1 MKKISAT
8 VPETQSRETET
19 KSRRLAIGQA
29 QYHVHAR
36 PTMGDLREML
46 PPLFFFLIK
55 ARVLVS
61 RGKVLRGG
69 VGQRLPLHSVKSL
82 SLQYSALLATQRR
95 RRRASAG
102 VGGGGGVGG
111 GSTDSGV

>member
-8 VPETQSRETET
+8 VPETQSRQTET

-46 PPLFFFLIK
+46 PPLFFLIK

-82 SLQYSALLATQRR
+82 SLQYSALLATQRI

-102 VGGGGGVGG
+102 GGGGGAVGE
-111 GSTDSGV
+111 GSTDSGA

>member
-8 VPETQSRETET
+8 VPETQSRQTET

-46 PPLFFFLIK
+46 PPLFFF
-55 ARVLVS
+55 
-61 RGKVLRGG
+61 
-69 VGQRLPLHSVKSL
+69 
-82 SLQYSALLATQRR
+82 
-95 RRRASAG
+95 
-102 VGGGGGVGG
+102 
-111 GSTDSGV
+111 